1 MQEYE
6 INDKTLAVLP
16 YNYNQSIVYEG
27 KDCFILEKPVSKIM
41 DNSCK
46 YYGSTME
53 GRQKGATALTGIN
66 YKVPIIVSEENNV
79 IFFPTTSPRLKECS
93 WISLNNINK
102 YYLKEDKI
110 ILEFLNKEKLE
121 LSISENILKNQILR
135 AALLESAIKK
145 RSKKQ

>member
-1 MQEYE
+1 MNRNEMSNTMMKLSQKVWE
-6 INDKTLAVLP
+6 
-16 YNYNQSIVYEG
+16 Q
-27 KDCFILEKPVSKIM
+27 

-145 RSKKQ
+145 RSKKH